1 LIPFAQNIIENESSA
16 LEAYKLSEN
25 TIGIIDTHTHICDPV
40 FDRDRKAVI
49 ERAKDKGITT
59 IIAVSETIEDAKR
72 NLELAVQ
79 HPELRPVAGLYPSHL
94 DLDHAEEMITFIR
107 KEKDRLIGIGE
118 VGLDY
123 WLVKEESER
132 EIQQEIFCRFID
144 LSLELDL
151 PLNIHS
157 RSAGRHVI
165 SLLHEKGAK
174 KVHLH
179 AFDGKAATA
188 LPAVE
193 AGYYF
198 SVPPSVVRSRQKQ
211 KLVKQL
217 PLSCLM
223 VETDS
228 PVLGAEPGQR
238 NEPANILF
246 SIETIAEIKGLNEGD
261 LKEIALENT
270 KNLYGDIC

>member
-1 LIPFAQNIIENESSA
+1 MKN
-16 LEAYKLSEN
+16 
-25 TIGIIDTHTHICDPV
+25 IIDTHTHICDPV
-40 FDRDRKAVI
+40 FDPDRNAVI
-49 ERAKDKGITT
+49 ERAKDNGITT
-59 IIAVSETIEDAKR
+59 IISVSETIEDAKR

-79 HPELRPVAGLYPSHL
+79 YPQLKPTAGLYPAIL
-94 DLDHAEEMITFIR
+94 DLIQAEEMITFIR

-165 SLLHEKGAK
+165 SLLLKKGAK

-179 AFDGKAATA
+179 AFDGKAASA

-198 SVPPSVVRSRQKQ
+198 SVPPSIVRSRQKQ
-211 KLVKQL
+211 KLFKQL

-228 PVLGAEPGQR
+228 PVLGPEPGQR

-261 LKEIALENT
+261 LKETVLENT
-270 KNLYGDIC
+270 KNLYGDIS